1 MKIVLEFD
9 GIEERTEALEAI
21 NASDYI
27 LALGRIK
34 QDVRTRWKWS
44 EYKHEETNEEVDAI
58 YKGICDIIAE
68 LPGEVI

>member
-1 MKIVLEFD
+1 MKIILEFD
-9 GIEERTEALEAI
+9 GFEERDEALEAI

-27 LALGRIK
+27 VALTSIK
-34 QDVRTRWKWS
+34 QDVRARWKWH
-44 EYKHEETNEEVDAI
+44 EYKHEETSVEVDAI